1 VTDGKYPLGK
11 VLKIDCPLVVL
22 LPRKTREDKKFRL
35 NLNYTNN
42 AHYLE
47 YNKAKKLFKTIV
59 ENILIETGQDKLHFT
74 NPVDVT
80 AKLYKQSRRRSDKHN
95 FIAANTKFL
104 YDALTELGII
114 VDDND
119 EYIKVEVLQETE
131 VDKDNPRVS
140 YTFTERD

>member
-1 VTDGKYPLGK
+1 VPK

-22 LPRKTREDKKFRL
+22 LPRKTKEDKKFRI

-47 YNKAKKLFKTIV
+47 YNKAKKMFKEIV
-59 ENILIETGQDKLHFT
+59 RQILVDTKQDKMKFDK
-74 NPVDVT
+74 PIDVT

-131 VDKDNPRVS
+131 VDKYNPRVS
-140 YTFTERD
+140 YLFTERA

>member
-1 VTDGKYPLGK
+1 MSK
-11 VLKIDCPLVVL
+11 VLRIDCPVVVL
-22 LPRKTREDKKFRL
+22 IPRKTKEPKKFRV

-47 YNKAKKLFKTIV
+47 YNKAKKLFKDMV
-59 ENILIETGQDKLHFT
+59 EQILKDTGQDHIKFT
-74 NPVDVT
+74 KPVDVT

-104 YDALTELGII
+104 YDALTELGVLI
-114 VDDND
+114 DDND
-119 EYIKVEVLQETE
+119 DYVKMEVLHETE

-140 YTFTERD
+140 YVFTERDEV

>member
-1 VTDGKYPLGK
+1 MTK

-22 LPRKTREDKKFRL
+22 LPRKTKEDKKFRL
-35 NLNYTNN
+35 NLNYTRN
-42 AHYLE
+42 AHYQEMNQAKVLFKE
-47 YNKAKKLFKTIV
+47 LVKKLL
-59 ENILIETGQDKLHFT
+59 EDSGQIDIKFE

-95 FIAANTKFL
+95 FISVNTKFL
-104 YDALTELGII
+104 YDALTELGVL

-119 EYIKVEVLQETE
+119 DYIKIEVLEETE

-140 YTFTERD
+140 YVFTERKR